1 MYTLTIRFVQNRPC
15 LPDGYPPKRLGRKG
29 LRVFREGRRLPFRLP
44 IFSRRSPK
52 HLPLL
57 RKFLKFPKMYE
68 DTISPYKEGDF
79 LPCYHPLKAFV
90 LGEKDGKRLL
100 KVTSYEVDHLE
111 RSREG
116 FACMRSPSIGRP
128 GDVTEFIEI
137 PCGKCSGCRIQR
149 SREWA
154 NRCMLELE
162 YHKSSYFVTLT
173 YDDAHVPIH
182 YYSDPATGEA
192 LPSMSLVKRD
202 FQLFMKRLRKKFGEG
217 IRFFA
222 SGEYGSL
229 TFRPH
234 YHAIIFGL
242 ELDDLVPYK
251 RSAQGFQYFNSASL
265 QEVWPNGF
273 AVVAPVTWETCA
285 YTARYVMKKLTG
297 PEAEFY
303 ENFNIVPEFSLMS
316 RKPGIA
322 RQYYEDHPDL
332 YDHEFINISTEKG
345 GRKFRPP
352 KYYDKLFDVDCP
364 EESARLK
371 AVRQKMAA
379 EAQKAKL
386 QKTTL
391 SYLDQL
397 AVEERNQLA
406 RIKSLKRSCI

>member
-1 MYTLTIRFVQNRPC
+1 MHLTGSLPQNRPC
-15 LPDGYPPKRLGRKG
+15 LPDVYPPKRLGRKG
-29 LRVFREGRRLPFRLP
+29 LRVFQEGRRLPFRLP
-44 IFSRRSPK
+44 IFSRRFLK
-52 HLPLL
+52 RLPLL
-57 RKFLKFPKMYE
+57 QNFLKFPKIYGG
-68 DTISPYKEGDF
+68 TISPYKEGDF

-100 KVTSYEVDHLE
+100 KVTSYEIDHLE
-111 RSREG
+111 RAGEG
-116 FACMRSPSIGRP
+116 FACCTHPAYGRP
-128 GDVTEFIEI
+128 GDITEFIEI
-137 PCGKCSGCRIQR
+137 PCGKCSGCRLQR

-182 YYSDPATGEA
+182 YYADPETGEA

-222 SGEYGSL
+222 SGEYGSE

-234 YHAIIFGL
+234 YHAIVFGL
-242 ELDDLVPYK
+242 ELNDLVPYK

-332 YDHEFINISTEKG
+332 YEHEFINISTEKG

-406 RIKSLKRSCI
+406 RIKSLKRSSI

>member
-1 MYTLTIRFVQNRPC
+1 
-15 LPDGYPPKRLGRKG
+15 
-29 LRVFREGRRLPFRLP
+29 
-44 IFSRRSPK
+44 
-52 HLPLL
+52 
-57 RKFLKFPKMYE
+57 MYE
-68 DTISPYKEGDF
+68 DTISPYKVGDF
-79 LPCYHPLKAFV
+79 VPCYHPLKAFV

-111 RSREG
+111 RSGDG
-116 FACMRSPSIGRP
+116 FACMRSPPTGRF
-128 GDVTEFIEI
+128 GDVTEFVEI
-137 PCGKCSGCRIQR
+137 PCGKCSGCRLQR

-182 YYSDPATGEA
+182 YYSDPETGEA

-222 SGEYGSL
+222 SGEYGSE

-273 AVVAPVTWETCA
+273 AVVAAVTWETCA

-332 YDHEFINISTEKG
+332 YEHEFINISTEKG

-352 KYYDKLFDVDCP
+352 KYYDKLFDLDCP
-364 EESARLK
+364 EESAKLK

>member
-1 MYTLTIRFVQNRPC
+1 MY
-15 LPDGYPPKRLGRKG
+15 GG
-29 LRVFREGRRLPFRLP
+29 
-44 IFSRRSPK
+44 
-52 HLPLL
+52 
-57 RKFLKFPKMYE
+57 
-68 DTISPYKEGDF
+68 TISPYKEGDF